1 MFLLGCL
8 LLGLAN
14 AGTGEDPFMQSITS
28 PECHIYKRGGSRK
41 PGLLNVK
48 FFRSLLCNVATFQR
62 RDVPTSRRQFYSS
75 LERRDVRIQRRD
87 VDFECLWNVAT
98 WISNIATLIFQPSG
112 TLRRGFPTSRR

>member
-8 LLGLAN
+8 LSGLAN

-28 PECHIYKRGGSRK
+28 PECHIYKRGGSRR

-48 FFRSLLCNVATFQR
+48 FLEAFSVTSRHWVA
-62 RDVPTSRRQFYSS
+62 TSRRQFYPSM
-75 LERRDVRIQRRD
+75 ERRDVRFERHD

-98 WISNIATLIFQPSG
+98 LTSNVATLNFTPSG
-112 TLRRGFPTSRR
+112 TSRLENLMSRR